1 VLFAIATLFETRP
14 GVRGQLS
21 VKLSVKVVKEL
32 DEVLAELRWIVL
44 EKKRVRN
51 IFTLAEF
58 SGLSDSGPR
67 LQFFRMAKNC
77 GERSRTTQSSDFG
90 TPKEKRPL

>member
-1 VLFAIATLFETRP
+1 MLPKTKIERGGTN
-14 GVRGQLS
+14 GQLS

-32 DEVLAELRWIVL
+32 NEVLAELRWIVL
-44 EKKRVRN
+44 EKKRVQN

-67 LQFFRMAKNC
+67 LQFFPLGR
-77 GERSRTTQSSDFG
+77 
-90 TPKEKRPL
+90 KRVTRAGRATVSESASELRPG